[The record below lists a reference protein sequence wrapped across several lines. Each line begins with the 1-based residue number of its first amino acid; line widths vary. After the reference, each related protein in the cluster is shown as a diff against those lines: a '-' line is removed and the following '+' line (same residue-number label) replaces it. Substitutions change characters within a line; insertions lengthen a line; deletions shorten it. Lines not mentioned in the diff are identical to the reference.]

1 MSMLQKKVLFI
12 SDHGDPLAPLGSK
25 QAGGQNNYVRQLALS
40 LEDMGYAVDVVTH
53 WCLENA
59 PQIEQFGKNS
69 RVIRLAAGKKGYVD
83 KNELFNLLP
92 SFYKEMKN
100 TIDISEYELLH
111 THYWLSGV
119 LGLQVKKE
127 FGLPWFHTN
136 HSLGIAKQLGTGVK
150 DNRRLYYEDKIL
162 SEVDQIIATTP
173 NEKQLIV
180 ETVKSPATIHIVP
193 IGVSDTYHSLY
204 KRPFE
209 FGNYFLFVGRL
220 EESKGIFVLIQSFRE
235 LVEKKQIPK
244 NIKLL
249 IAGGT
254 AQSVNI
260 NKFYPNDPRMRQEI
274 KGLEDRIKFLGPR
287 NEEELADLFKNAVA
301 TVVPSYYESFGMVA
315 AEAQACGC
323 PVIASEVG
331 GLKDIVIPGK
341 TGLHV
346 TKGNIAK
353 LTESMYHLL
362 SKPQFVRELK
372 NNARKFAQKEFKW
385 QQIAKKINHLYEE
398 TIYETVR

>member
-1 MSMLQKKVLFI
+1 MIQRKVLFI

-40 LEDMGYAVDVVTH
+40 LEEIGYAVDVVTH
-53 WCLENA
+53 WCLEDA
-59 PQIEQFGKNS
+59 PQIEHFGKNN
-69 RVIRLAAGKKGYVD
+69 RVIRLAAGKKGFVD

-92 SFYKEMKN
+92 SFYEEMKK
-100 TIDISEYELLH
+100 TIDISEYDLLH

-119 LGLQVKKE
+119 LGLQVKKD
-127 FGLPWFHTN
+127 FHLPWFHTN

-162 SEVDQIIATTP
+162 TEVDQIIATTP
-173 NEKQLIV
+173 NEKNLITD
-180 ETVKSPATIHIVP
+180 TVSSPASIHIVP
-193 IGVSDTYHSLY
+193 IGVADTYHHLY
-204 KRPFE
+204 ERPYE

-220 EESKGIFVLIQSFRE
+220 EESKGIFVLLQSFRE
-235 LVEKKQIPK
+235 LVKKKQIPS

-254 AQSVNI
+254 QSSVDVT
-260 NKFYPNDPRMRQEI
+260 KFYPNDPKMQKEI

-287 NEEELADLFKNAVA
+287 NEKELAKLFKNAVA

-323 PVIASEVG
+323 PVIASKVG

-346 TKGNIAK
+346 SKGNITK
-353 LTESMYHLL
+353 LAESMYLL
-362 SKPQFVRELK
+362 LRKPQIVKELK
-372 NNARKFAQKEFKW
+372 NNARKFAQREFKW
-385 QQIAKKINHLYEE
+385 QHIAQKINYLYEE
-398 TIYETVR
+398 TLYETVR